1 MARHS
6 GQGTPRIDRRK
17 RSSLSSDGA
26 QGVRVPREGRQGRR
40 EAERYGHAR
49 PRKAD
54 AAPGIHPG
62 TLEQY
67 KKPSGRKAPQ
77 HIAHVAPRPD
87 SSQWES
93 DDAYEKRVK
102 RGSYVEEKVKR
113 RHRKL
118 GSVTIA
124 IIVIAVVVAAAVG
137 AFVFFKSTDSRL
149 SVADES
155 VSEALVAA
163 EKGAPYYV
171 LCAADLGNQAF
182 AASYPED
189 HAYMLVRVDE
199 QGRMLTFV
207 TIPSVL
213 AMEFPDGEMRTLEE
227 ACDSQSD
234 GDIIRAI
241 AAFAGVGITDFIAT
255 DASEI
260 FGMVELVGGV
270 DVDVTQEIDDPRAG
284 RIVIDAGAQSLDAE
298 RALTFIRATNLQGGF
313 ESTARNRVAFTKA
326 LLSRAL
332 DASGLGFA
340 NVVSDASSHIE
351 TNLTTAELLSA
362 GETLRPFDEFAVL
375 ECVTP
380 YTTTKSVRDD
390 SLVNSLSKSEWAAMM
405 EAVRTTGDPG
415 TIGSNAVTVNESDV
429 TVEVRNGTSI
439 NGAAASLANMLTQL
453 GYQITGTGNTG
464 DGITYPETL
473 VVYTDKSY
481 EDAAKAIV
489 REVGIGRVVNGGD
502 FYASDAGV
510 IAIVGADWA
519 Q

>member
-1 MARHS
+1 MRS
-6 GQGTPRIDRRK
+6 GNPRAQQPSDAVPIAPQGI
-17 RSSLSSDGA
+17 
-26 QGVRVPREGRQGRR
+26 
-40 EAERYGHAR
+40 
-49 PRKAD
+49 
-54 AAPGIHPG
+54 
-62 TLEQY
+62 EQY
-67 KKPSGRKAPQ
+67 KRKPSARRSPQ

-93 DDAYEKRVK
+93 DDAYERRVK

-118 GSVTIA
+118 GSVTI
-124 IIVIAVVVAAAVG
+124 IVVIVAVIVAAAVG

-155 VSEALVAA
+155 VAPALVAA
-163 EKGAPYYV
+163 EKDAPYYV
-171 LCAADLGNQAF
+171 LCAADLQDPAY

-189 HAYMLVRVDE
+189 FAYMLVRVDE
-199 QGRMLTFV
+199 AGRKLTFV
-207 TIPSVL
+207 TIPAVL
-213 AMEFPDGEMRTLEE
+213 PMEFPDGETRTLQE
-227 ACDSQSD
+227 AADSQSD
-234 GDIIRAI
+234 GDVIKAI
-241 AAFAGVGITDFIAT
+241 AKFAGVDISHFIAT
-255 DASEI
+255 DALELY
-260 FGMVELVGGV
+260 GMVELTEGV
-270 DVDVTQEIDDPRAG
+270 ELDVTQEIDDPRAG
-284 RIVIDAGAQSLDAE
+284 HFVIATGMQTLDASH
-298 RALTFIRATNLQGGF
+298 ALTYIRAMNLQGGF

-326 LLSRAL
+326 LLARAL
-332 DASGLGFA
+332 DSAGLGFA
-340 NVVSDASSHIE
+340 NIVSSASSYIE
-351 TNLTTAELLSA
+351 TDLTTSDLLSL
-362 GETLRPFDEFAVL
+362 GETLRPFSEITVF

-380 YTTTKSVRDD
+380 YTTMKSVRDD
-390 SLVNSLSKSEWAAMM
+390 TIVTSLSRAEWTAMM

-415 TIGSNAVTVNESDV
+415 TIGSNAVVVNESEV

-453 GYQITGTGNTG
+453 GYNITGTGNTG

-473 VVYTDKSY
+473 VVYTDKAY